1 MATLDETL
9 ASVEANATVGG
20 SAVALM
26 ATLKTRLDEAL
37 SGVTLPPAVQAK
49 VDAIF
54 NTSEADKK
62 TLEDAILAHTP
73 SEPTPPEGARR
84 R

>member
-1 MATLDETL
+1 MPTLDETL

-26 ATLKTRLDEAL
+26 TTLKTRLDEAL

-54 NTSEADKK
+54 NASESDKAA
-62 TLEDAILAHTP
+62 LEAAILANTP
-73 SEPTPPEGARR
+73 SEPTEPTARR

>member
-1 MATLDETL
+1 MPVTLDQALE
-9 ASVEANATVGG
+9 SVTSNGTVGD

-26 ATLKTRLDEAL
+26 TTLKTRLDEAL

-54 NTSEADKK
+54 EASEADKAK
-62 TLEDAILAHTP
+62 IEAAILSNTP
-73 SEPTPPEGARR
+73 NE
-84 R
+84 

>member
-1 MATLDETL
+1 MPTLDEAL
-9 ASVEANATVGG
+9 ASVTANGTVGG

-26 ATLKTRLDEAL
+26 ANLKTRLDEAL

-54 NTSEADKK
+54 TASEADK
-62 TLEDAILAHTP
+62 TALEEAILANTP
-73 SEPTPPEGARR
+73 NE
-84 R
+84 

>member
-20 SAVALM
+20 SAIALL

-37 SGVTLPPAVQAK
+37 SGVTLPPVVQAK

-54 NTSEADKK
+54 NTSESDKVA
-62 TLEDAILAHTP
+62 LEAAILAHTP
-73 SEPTPPEGARR
+73 QEPPTDPTARR

>member
-1 MATLDETL
+1 MPSLDEAL
-9 ASVEANATVGG
+9 ASVTANSTVGD

-26 ATLKTRLDEAL
+26 ANLKSRLDDAL

-54 NTSEADKK
+54 NASETDKAA
-62 TLEDAILAHTP
+62 LEAAILANTP
-73 SEPTPPEGARR
+73 NE
-84 R
+84 

>member
-9 ASVEANATVGG
+9 ASVTDNSTVGD

-26 ATLKTRLDEAL
+26 ASLKTRLDEAL
-37 SGVTLPPAVQAK
+37 SGVTLPPAVQEK

-54 NTSEADKK
+54 QASEADKTK
-62 TLEDAILAHTP
+62 LQEAILANTP
-73 SEPTPPEGARR
+73 QE
-84 R
+84 